1 MGNTSKRPAEEVR
14 RMPTGLRGGNVKL
27 RALAPHCSRGH
38 LWSEHEAIDNKRG
51 RRYCRECKRL
61 SGCEQKLDRY
71 AKREDLALVLD
82 GLSHGLTLH
91 QMTARPGAR
100 VWRLESAPVHRVMHP
115 SILWAFMKSN
125 PAIGRRMKA
134 QSKENALGHTRA
146 AAQNRRIIAAP
157 ALLRNNG
164 ADAYEAVQHAC
175 AHLWEGERGDVMS
188 LMFVDVSE
196 GRLKISDCAAR
207 VDEYRRRH
215 NRRPRA
221 WGDYSLDAPIGED
234 GSATWLDMVSVDA
247 ESGAWDIN
255 MMASTGRRK

>member
-1 MGNTSKRPAEEVR
+1 
-14 RMPTGLRGGNVKL
+14 
-27 RALAPHCSRGH
+27 
-38 LWSEHEAIDNKRG
+38 
-51 RRYCRECKRL
+51 
-61 SGCEQKLDRY
+61 
-71 AKREDLALVLD
+71 
-82 GLSHGLTLH
+82 
-91 QMTARPGAR
+91 
-100 VWRLESAPVHRVMHP
+100 
-115 SILWAFMKSN
+115 
-125 PAIGRRMKA
+125 
-134 QSKENALGHTRA
+134 
-146 AAQNRRIIAAP
+146 
-157 ALLRNNG
+157 
-164 ADAYEAVQHAC
+164 
-175 AHLWEGERGDVMS
+175 MS